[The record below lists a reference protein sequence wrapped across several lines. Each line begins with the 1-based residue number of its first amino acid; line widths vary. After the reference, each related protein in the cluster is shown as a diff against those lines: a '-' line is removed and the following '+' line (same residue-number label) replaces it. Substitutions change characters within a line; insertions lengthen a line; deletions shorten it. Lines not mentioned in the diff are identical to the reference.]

1 MIYKLCYR
9 NGIKK
14 LINLNHVSTI
24 VLNKKVLQFKYNTFS
39 NDGFFIFGIGTL
51 EKEQHVEEISY
62 DEEKRA
68 SEVFEDIYN
77 RLQSKNLK

>member
-1 MIYKLCYR
+1 MIYKLCYQ

-14 LINLNHVSTI
+14 LINLNHVSSI
-24 VLNKKVLQFKYNTFS
+24 VLNKKVLEFKYNTFS

-51 EKEQHVEEISY
+51 DKEQHV
-62 DEEKRA
+62 EEKRA